1 MTALITPQWPLPTGV
16 RACSSLR
23 TGGVSQPPFDS
34 LNLGLH
40 TGDSP
45 EDVARNRAIL
55 AEAAGFPDT
64 PLWLNQVHGTDVAIL
79 DDNTPRGPQADAVYT
94 RTPGKVCAIMTADC
108 LPVLF
113 CSRDGRE
120 VAGAHAGWRSLCGG
134 VLENTVSCFT
144 AAPSDIIAWLGP
156 AIGPQ
161 KFEVGAEVR
170 EAFMAHAAEAASA
183 FIPHGDKY
191 LADIYQ
197 LARQRLAAAGV
208 TAVSGGTECTV
219 TDSARFFSYRRDART
234 GRMASFIWIT
244 PPQKS

>member
-1 MTALITPQWPLPTGV
+1 MTALITPEWPLPAGV
-16 RACSSLR
+16 SACSSLR

-40 TGDSP
+40 TGDDP

-55 AEAAGFPDT
+55 AEAAGFPGT

-120 VAGAHAGWRSLCGG
+120 VAGAHAGCRP
-134 VLENTVSCFT
+134 F
-144 AAPSDIIAWLGP
+144 
-156 AIGPQ
+156 
-161 KFEVGAEVR
+161 
-170 EAFMAHAAEAASA
+170 FM
-183 FIPHGDKY
+183 
-191 LADIYQ
+191 Q
-197 LARQRLAAAGV
+197 
-208 TAVSGGTECTV
+208 
-219 TDSARFFSYRRDART
+219 
-234 GRMASFIWIT
+234 
-244 PPQKS
+244 